1 MSSII
6 FILVLGIIFTAI
18 LIWGFRTLPGERW
31 QILATIPFMKGAD
44 GHWRGLNLTYYGL
57 ITATAYI
64 ISVALLY
71 VLLGSIHIPFLL
83 IFSLVCFTLMVCVPA
98 SSLIAR
104 IVEKKR
110 HTFSVAAAFFTGVL
124 VIPFIIW
131 GLNQTIGQ
139 SLNHQIAFIPALAAI
154 SVIYAVG
161 EGLGR
166 LACISFGC
174 CYGKS
179 LSDCQPTVQKIFD
192 RWAFTFLGN
201 TKKIAYASNMEGIKV
216 LPIQGLTAMLYV
228 ATALAG
234 TYLFLNQMF
243 LATFVMT
250 MLVTQL
256 WRLYS
261 ETLRA
266 DYRGQGKV
274 SAYQLMAI
282 ISTVYAV
289 AIGFFI
295 SDVPHPVPDLFA
307 GLDLLWQ
314 PAMII
319 FLQVIWLTIFVY
331 TGRSAVTESSVAISV
346 CRDKI

>member
-1 MSSII
+1 MASIV
-6 FILVLGIIFTAI
+6 FIMVLGIIFTTI
-18 LIWGFRTLPGERW
+18 LIWGFRTLPKERW
-31 QILATIPFMKGAD
+31 QILATVPLMKGED
-44 GHWRGLNLTYYGL
+44 GHWHGVNLTYYGL

-64 ISVALLY
+64 ISVALLF
-71 VLLGSIHIPFLL
+71 VLLGAIQIPVLF
-83 IFSLVCFTLMVCVPA
+83 IFALVCLTLLVCVPA

-110 HTFSVAAAFFTGVL
+110 HTFSVAGAFFVGVL
-124 VIPFIIW
+124 VIPVIIW
-131 GLNQTIGQ
+131 ALNETIGQ
-139 SLNHQIAFIPALAAI
+139 SLHQQIAFIPALAAI
-154 SVIYAVG
+154 SVIYAIG

-174 CYGKS
+174 CYGKA
-179 LSDCQPTVQKIFD
+179 LDDCHSWVRKIFD

-201 TKKIAYASNMEGIKV
+201 TKKIAYASGMEGIKV
-216 LPIQGLTAMLYV
+216 LPVQGLTALLYV
-228 ATALAG
+228 AVALAG
-234 TYLFLNQMF
+234 TFLFLNEMY

-250 MLVTQL
+250 MLVTQV

-266 DYRGQGKV
+266 DHRGHGKIT
-274 SAYQLMAI
+274 AYQVMAI

-289 AIGFFI
+289 SISFFI
-295 SDVPHPVPDLFA
+295 SDVPHPTPDLFQ
-307 GLDLLWQ
+307 GLNLLWQ

-319 FLQVIWLTIFVY
+319 FLQTIWLLMFAY
-331 TGRSAVTESSVAISV
+331 TGRSAVTESSVSINV

>member
-1 MSSII
+1 MSAII
-6 FILVLGIIFTAI
+6 FILVLGVLFTAI
-18 LIWGFRTLPGERW
+18 LAWGFRTLPGERW

-44 GHWRGLNLTYYGL
+44 GRWRGLNLTYYGL

-64 ISVALLY
+64 ISVALLF
-71 VLLGSIHIPFLL
+71 VLLGSIHIPVML
-83 IFSLVCFTLMVCVPA
+83 IFALVCLILLVCVPA
-98 SSLIAR
+98 SSVIAQ

-110 HTFSVAAAFFTGVL
+110 HTFSVAAAFFVGVL
-124 VIPFIIW
+124 VIPVIIW
-131 GLNQTIGQ
+131 GLNQTLAQ
-139 SLNHQIAFIPALAAI
+139 NLSQQIAFMPALAAI

-174 CYGKS
+174 CYGKP
-179 LSDCQPTVQKIFD
+179 LADCSPRAQQTFD

-216 LPIQGLTAMLYV
+216 LPVQGLTAMLYV
-228 ATALAG
+228 ATALLGAW
-234 TYLFLNQMF
+234 LFLNKLY
-243 LATFVMT
+243 LATFIMT

-266 DYRGQGKV
+266 DYRGQGKL
-274 SAYQLMAI
+274 SAYQVMAI
-282 ISTVYAV
+282 LSTVYAV

-295 SDVPHPVPDLFA
+295 SEVPYPTPDLFS
-307 GLDLLWQ
+307 GLSLLWQ

-319 FLQVIWLTIFVY
+319 FLQAIWLTIFVY

>member
-1 MSSII
+1 MASIL
-6 FILVLGIIFTAI
+6 FILALGIIFTAI
-18 LIWGFRTLPGERW
+18 LVWGFRTLPGERW
-31 QILATIPFMKGAD
+31 QILATIPFMKGTD
-44 GHWRGLNLTYYGL
+44 GQWRGLNLTYYGL

-64 ISVALLY
+64 ISVTLLF
-71 VLLGSIHIPFLL
+71 VLLGAIQIPVAL
-83 IFSLVCFTLMVCVPA
+83 IFALVCLTLLVCVPA

-110 HTFSVAAAFFTGVL
+110 HTFSVAAAFFVGVL
-124 VIPFIIW
+124 VIPAIIW

-139 SLNHQIAFIPALAAI
+139 GLHQQIAFIPALAAI
-154 SVIYAVG
+154 SVIYAIG

-174 CYGKS
+174 CYGKP
-179 LSDCQPTVQKIFD
+179 LADCQPHVQKIFD

-201 TKKIAYASNMEGIKV
+201 TKKIAYASGMEGIKV
-216 LPIQGLTAMLYV
+216 LPVQGLTAMLYV
-228 ATALAG
+228 VTALAG
-234 TYLFLNQMF
+234 TYLFLNKMYM
-243 LATFVMT
+243 ATFVMT

-266 DYRGQGKV
+266 DYRGQGKI
-274 SAYQLMAI
+274 SAYQVMAI
-282 ISTVYAV
+282 ISTIYAV

-295 SDVPHPVPDLFA
+295 SEVPYPTPDLFN
-307 GLDLLWQ
+307 GLNLLWQ

-319 FLQVIWLTIFVY
+319 FLQAIWLTIFVY

>member
-1 MSSII
+1 MSTIL
-6 FILVLGIIFTAI
+6 FILIMGILFSAI
-18 LIWGFRTLPGERW
+18 LVWGFRTLPGERW

-44 GHWRGLNLTYYGL
+44 GQWRGLNLTYYGL

-64 ISVALLY
+64 ISVALLF
-71 VLLGSIHIPFLL
+71 VLLGAIHIPVAL
-83 IFSLVCFTLMVCVPA
+83 IFALVCLTLLVCVPA
-98 SSLIAR
+98 SSLIAQ

-110 HTFSVAAAFFTGVL
+110 HTFSVAAAFFVGVL
-124 VIPFIIW
+124 VIPLIIW
-131 GLNQTIGQ
+131 GLNQTLGQ
-139 SLNHQIAFIPALAAI
+139 NMQQQIAFIPALAAI
-154 SVIYAVG
+154 SIIYAVG

-174 CYGKS
+174 CYGKP
-179 LSDCQPTVQKIFD
+179 LADCPPRVQKTFD
-192 RWAFTFLGN
+192 RWAFTFFGN
-201 TKKIAYASNMEGIKV
+201 TKKIAYASGMEGIKV
-216 LPIQGLTAMLYV
+216 LPVQGLTAMLYV
-228 ATALAG
+228 ATALLG
-234 TYLFLNQMF
+234 TYLFLNKMY

-250 MLVTQL
+250 MLITQL

-274 SAYQLMAI
+274 SAYQVMAI
-282 ISTVYAV
+282 LSTAYAV

-295 SDVPHPVPDLFA
+295 SEVPYPTPELFS
-307 GLDLLWQ
+307 GLALLWQ
-314 PAMII
+314 PAMIV
-319 FLQVIWLTIFVY
+319 FLQAIWLTIFVY